1 MISKEYGSETRQGLS
16 MRANIVSSVLVAVTD
31 QLRRTRIKHTLELIN
46 SANVIGDSVNVSA
59 LLQQCTQ
66 RQPNIVILDLDISEN
81 EMLELSSQIQ
91 SRSPQTKIVL
101 LDRQCRSKDLMNWA
115 SRGILAYA
123 SSEMDAHTLE
133 LAISTV
139 MANSIWIGAKLAR
152 SADPVVEAPALQ
164 AAALKTNIDG
174 ALLSSL
180 SEREKEV
187 LRLLVAGHKN
197 FAIAQQLAISPET
210 IKSHMRRIMEKL
222 SVRDRT
228 QLVIKVLQQ
237 GAA

>member
-1 MISKEYGSETRQGLS
+1 
-16 MRANIVSSVLVAVTD
+16 MRANTVSSVLVAVTD

-46 SANVIGDSVNVSA
+46 SAHVIGDSVNVSA

-66 RQPNIVILDLDISEN
+66 RQPDIVVLDLDISEA
-81 EMLELSSQIQ
+81 ELLELASQIQ
-91 SRSPQTKIVL
+91 TRSPQTKIIL
-101 LDRQCRSKDLMNWA
+101 LDRECKSKDLMTWA
-115 SRGILAYA
+115 ARGILAYA
-123 SSEMDAHTLE
+123 SSEMDAHILE

-139 MANSIWIGAKLAR
+139 VANSIWIGAKLAKCNETIL
-152 SADPVVEAPALQ
+152 EAPALQ
-164 AAALKTNIDG
+164 AAALKSKSIDG
-174 ALLSSL
+174 ALLSTL

-197 FAIAQQLAISPET
+197 FAIAQALAISPET